1 MLRDSLSGPDKEIDA
16 HVGPVL
22 ARALREAGSMLNL
35 APEAIEWIAARTTLA
50 SPLQAIPLI
59 FRSIEHLLVVMS
71 RSSRS
76 TFRPWEGQVK

>member
-1 MLRDSLSGPDKEIDA
+1 MLS
-16 HVGPVL
+16 
-22 ARALREAGSMLNL
+22 L

-76 TFRPWEGQVK
+76 TFRPWEGQVKKGGSCVNRLKRSIQFKKSDL